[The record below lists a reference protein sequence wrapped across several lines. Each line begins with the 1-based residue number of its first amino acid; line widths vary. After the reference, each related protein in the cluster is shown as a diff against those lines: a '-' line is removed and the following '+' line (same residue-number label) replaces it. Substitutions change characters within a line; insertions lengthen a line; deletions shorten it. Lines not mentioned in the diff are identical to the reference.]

1 MVSGP
6 RTRLSVNSKK
16 YKAFQS
22 NKKTDDSLQAL
33 LSKKEVSE
41 QMIRYGDHGAQE
53 YHSGTNCLLEK

>member
-1 MVSGP
+1 M
-6 RTRLSVNSKK
+6 NSKK